1 MTYPDDDAAPDQK
14 YNARGDNNFRPVWLD
29 FDKLAP
35 EAPVSLRDFADQLR
49 AALNERRKSRYGF
62 YNGRR
67 AQYAWVLN
75 LRSALAWL
83 GAAGI
88 VLTALATAAHFRWPN
103 DDHDGVL
110 LVIAMVCYA
119 VMAGI
124 SFYERSLNLA
134 AAYFRSV
141 GILIGMRDIWTR
153 LQFEL
158 LAELRAATVGGADVE
173 VPARDRMAA
182 LAQAAW
188 SDMEALT
195 RGEQEN
201 WQGEVL
207 ASLKDLATAAEG
219 GRGTVETRLTQMEK
233 DAAAAATA
241 RADRTTAAARAKA
254 PALLTVTLSGDF
266 AGRAEVLID
275 EQPVADT
282 QTAEVALKPRPAG
295 PVHLSATARDSAGT
309 PLQAALNLEL
319 KPGLQ
324 TATLTL
330 APAAAD
336 PAAPGGGA

>member
-1 MTYPDDDAAPDQK
+1 MNQSDDDAALNEK
-14 YNARGDNNFRPVWLD
+14 FNARADNTFRPVWLN
-29 FDKLAP
+29 FDELAK
-35 EAPVSLRDFADQLR
+35 EAPASLRDFAKQLR
-49 AALNERRKSRYGF
+49 AALDERRKSRYGF

-67 AQYAWVLN
+67 VQYAWVLS
-75 LRSALAWL
+75 LQSALAWL

-88 VLTALATAAHFRWPN
+88 VLTAVATAAHFLWP
-103 DDHDGVL
+103 DDNVDGGL
-110 LVIAMVCYA
+110 LVTAMICYA

-141 GILIGMRDIWTR
+141 GILLAMRDIWTR

-158 LAELRAATVGGADVE
+158 LAELRAATVGGTDVE

-188 SDMEALT
+188 NDMEALT

-207 ASLKDLATAAEG
+207 SSLKDLATAAEG
-219 GRGTVETRLTQMEK
+219 GRGTVESRLSQMEK

-241 RADRTTAAARAKA
+241 RAERAAAAARAKA

-266 AGRAEVLID
+266 AGRAEILID
-275 EQPVADT
+275 EQPVAGT
-282 QTAEVALKPRPAG
+282 ETAEVALKPRPLG
-295 PVHLSATARDSAGT
+295 PVHLSATAKDSAGI

-319 KPGLQ
+319 KPGMQ
-324 TATLTL
+324 TAMLAL
-330 APAAAD
+330 APAAID
-336 PAAPGGGA
+336 VTPQLNGT